1 MERKNVMVCVTD
13 QKKCDRLIY
22 NAMEQIDR
30 EHSEIFVIH
39 ILKNSVITDEESG
52 EALEYLINLCNQYG
66 AMASMLKA
74 EDIKSALIRF
84 AKDHQ
89 IHKIIMGESRNADP
103 STSVIYDLMDAL
115 GSAVEIIVV
124 PTK

>member
-1 MERKNVMVCVTD
+1 MEKSNVMVCVTD

-22 NAMEQIDR
+22 NAMEQID
-30 EHSEIFVIH
+30 EKKSDIFVIH

-52 EALEYLINLCNQYG
+52 EALEYLIHLCNQFK
-66 AMASMLKA
+66 ASVSILKA
-74 EDIKSALIRF
+74 DNIKEALLKF
-84 AKDHQ
+84 AKEHR

-103 STSVIYDLMDAL
+103 KTSVIYELKDELGDAT
-115 GSAVEIIVV
+115 EIVVV